1 MALEGDGFED
11 RGVRGSLGTKEGG
24 AADFLRRGRGDAAR
38 SQFRLQDPLS
48 GWFHR
53 PGLFIH
59 KDLGPTW

>member
-1 MALEGDGFED
+1 MASRTGEGGEGLAGDQG
-11 RGVRGSLGTKEGG
+11 GG

-38 SQFRLQDPLS
+38 SQFRLQDPLT